1 METGKTLRKTLEI
14 HFGCVGNIPYR
25 VFLCKST
32 EAAPGLKHKSNSS
45 LQEEASAGHGLS
57 SVGIPLL
64 QRFRLD
70 LVGKI
75 LMNF

>member
-14 HFGCVGNIPYR
+14 HFGCVGNILCCI
-25 VFLCKST
+25 FLCKST
-32 EAAPGLKHKSNSS
+32 EAAPGLKHKSNTS

-64 QRFRLD
+64 QRSGLD
-70 LVGKI
+70 PVGKI
-75 LMNF
+75 PMNF